1 MEFVMHNCKET
12 RELFTELLLD
22 GMDLRSDQA
31 ISAELS
37 RCDECRAE
45 FEALSATLRVTSRLS
60 ETAAPAEDYWS
71 AYHSKLRQRLVNA
84 QTASTT
90 SRAKAQRHKD
100 ELGPLFEPLRPRA
113 GTSLLARFLKTSVP
127 VPVPLA
133 AALVI
138 AAALLIPFAIRAAR
152 KDVQTT
158 TTIVRVPVEVP
169 VVQEK
174 PVIQEKIVNR
184 VVYRDRLVVRGIRR
198 ATEASG
204 SESTFAKSQ
213 RSRTESMPASF
224 AGFKPSDEVK
234 FTVIKGGVPNE
245 K

>member
-22 GMDLRSDQA
+22 GIDFRSDQA

-37 RCDECRAE
+37 RCDECRTE
-45 FEALSATLRVTSRLS
+45 FETLSATLRMTHRVS
-60 ETAAPAEDYWS
+60 EVATPNEDYWP

-113 GTSLLARFLKTSVP
+113 GTSLLARFLKTT
-127 VPVPLA
+127 VPVPLPLGL
-133 AALVI
+133 ALII
-138 AAALLIPFAIRAAR
+138 AAAFLVPLAIRAAR
-152 KDVQTT
+152 KDVQPN

-174 PVIQEKIVNR
+174 IV
-184 VVYRDRLVVRGIRR
+184 
-198 ATEASG
+198 T
-204 SESTFAKSQ
+204 Q
-213 RSRTESMPASF
+213 
-224 AGFKPSDEVK
+224 
-234 FTVIKGGVPNE
+234 
-245 K
+245 

>member
-1 MEFVMHNCKET
+1 MHNCKET

-22 GMDLRSDQA
+22 GIDFRSDQA

-37 RCDECRAE
+37 RCAECRSE
-45 FEALSATLRVTSRLS
+45 FETLSATLRMTNRVS
-60 ETAAPAEDYWS
+60 ELATPAEDYWP

-84 QTASTT
+84 QTPTT

-100 ELGPLFEPLRPRA
+100 ELGPLFEPLRPGA
-113 GTSLLARFLKTSVP
+113 GNLLVRLLKTSVP
-127 VPVPLA
+127 VPLPLA
-133 AALVI
+133 FALIVV
-138 AAALLIPFAIRAAR
+138 AALLVPFAIRAAR
-152 KDVQTT
+152 KDVQPSN

-174 PVIQEKIVNR
+174 IVTH
-184 VVYRDRLVVRGIRR
+184 VVYRDRRTVVRVTKR
-198 ATEASG
+198 ATEASRA
-204 SESTFAKSQ
+204 ESTLAKSQ
-213 RSRTESMPASF
+213 KSRTEAVPPSF

-234 FTVIKGGVPNE
+234 LTVIKGGVPNE